1 MQLWLDILALLAG
14 LLLPLAF
21 APFNHS
27 IFALLSP
34 AVLLFIISKTPNK
47 IQNKRA
53 FYRGFLYGL
62 GQFGLGISWVYI
74 SMSVY
79 GGFGKP
85 LAFII
90 TCLLVFLLSLFP
102 ACQIYILQRFFPE
115 NNNKKYLLAFPA
127 SWAITEYLRTII
139 GTGFPWLLLGY
150 TQINT
155 PLHTLAPIIGVYGL
169 SFMTCYTSAVGFIL
183 LTQKG
188 FYKSKIII
196 LLSIIILWATAVLI
210 SPIQWTQPGKN
221 LQVSLVQGNISQ
233 QLKWEPQE
241 LTRILKTYYNLTI
254 QHWNSQLII
263 WPEAAIPVLANQV
276 EDYLNNLSKKSKKHQ
291 VSLLIGV
298 PLLKNNYFYNA
309 VISLGNAKNTYLKHH
324 LVPFGEY
331 IPFENYLKGLF
342 NWLHIPMSDLSPGPN
357 SKKQDLL
364 LAHNISIAAFICY
377 EIAYPTQVLEAVSKG
392 AELLI
397 TLTDDSWFGHSFAP
411 AQHLQIAQMR
421 ALETGKYL
429 LFSTNTGITA
439 IIQPDGSLQASL
451 PDFQQAVLT
460 GKIYAMQ
467 GNTPLVYISHHRI
480 LIFFLVLLIL
490 IATFESRVKNYA

>member
-1 MQLWLDILALLAG
+1 MWLDFLALLAG

-27 IFALLSP
+27 IFAFISP
-34 AVLLFIISKTPNK
+34 ALLLWVILKTEAK
-47 IQNKRA
+47 KNKRS
-53 FYRGFLYGL
+53 FYRGWLYGL

-102 ACQIYILQRFFPE
+102 ACQIYILQRFFIE

-127 SWAITEYLRTII
+127 SWALTEYLRTVI

-155 PLHTLAPIIGVYGL
+155 PLYTLAPIIGIYGL

-183 LTQKG
+183 LQPKI
-188 FYKSKIII
+188 KLKIII
-196 LLSIIILWATAVLI
+196 LLSVIILWGTAALI
-210 SPIQWTQPGKN
+210 SPIHWTQQGKN
-221 LQVSLVQGNISQ
+221 ISVSLIQGNIPQ
-233 QLKWEPQE
+233 QLKWEPKQ
-241 LTRILKTYYNLTI
+241 LTHILKIYHDLTI
-254 QHWNSQLII
+254 KHWGSPLII
-263 WPEAAIPVLANQV
+263 WPEAAIPILANQL
-276 EDYLNNLSKKSKKHQ
+276 EDYLNNLSKQAKKHQ

-298 PLLKNNYFYNA
+298 PLLEGEYFYNA
-309 VISLGNAKNTYLKHH
+309 VITLGNAKNTYLKHH

-331 IPFENYLKGLF
+331 IPFKNQLNSLF

-364 LAHNISIAAFICY
+364 LAHNIPIAAFICY
-377 EIAYPTQVLEAVSKG
+377 EIAYPTQVLEAASKG

-411 AQHLQIAQMR
+411 MQHLQIAQMR

-429 LFSTNTGITA
+429 LFSTNTGISA
-439 IIQPDGSLQASL
+439 IIQPDGKLLASL
-451 PDFQQAVLT
+451 PDFQQGVLT
-460 GKIYAMQ
+460 GKIYAMR
-467 GNTPLVYISHHRI
+467 GNTPLVYISHHVI
-480 LIFFLVLLIL
+480 LIFFLGLLIFTGIL
-490 IATFESRVKNYA
+490 ESRVKNYA